1 MSMKSD
7 ALWTMSRRYQKAAE
21 AEKDLVEAEKLT
33 AKCIDYY
40 NAWRE
45 NNDQNYTWAI
55 LGYTWGWSNRRA
67 G

>member
-1 MSMKSD
+1 MKSD

-33 AKCIDYY
+33 AKCIEYY

-45 NNDQNYTWAI
+45 NND
-55 LGYTWGWSNRRA
+55 
-67 G
+67 